1 MNLIE
6 QQNMLKE
13 LSDGQLSQTMNSG
26 IVPQY
31 LVVSEAKRREDA
43 RKRYAS
49 LKQSYDAKQSIAQS
63 VMQGLGS
70 SMGAMM
76 GGGAPGGLDA
86 AMPPDMGGGMP
97 PDMGGAPPDMGGGMP
112 PDMGGLDA
120 AMGGPPP
127 GFARGGAIY
136 RYASGTG
143 STGVDTGAALQALFG
158 GSAPPA
164 PPAAPTSQQAAM
176 GPLSFVYPEFNDPY
190 ASLRE
195 LYTKQMGE
203 VDAEKERAGA
213 LALISAGLG
222 IAGGKSQNFSR
233 NLAGAQDAIKG
244 YGENI
249 SGLEARRQALMGG
262 QAQMAVNS
270 QQELSKFKE
279 GFQDTQEGRRQMAEQ
294 MGMDLSRPEVQA
306 YIATGEGADLA
317 FGVKSAVNYDDFM
330 DGENT
335 ATGEAMKAR
344 LNPVTGQFE
353 DPQGNQIAFRPFT
366 ADEIEFNKTRQ
377 RDLAKSL
384 LTGDTYRKA
393 VSTLDGVKR
402 KTESANSTMNDIQ
415 GLLQRGNVTG
425 PFSLLANL
433 QAGTPQY
440 ALARKVDK
448 LKSNIATTV
457 LQDLRAQSEDGSS
470 GFGQLTRNEFDA
482 LQNSLGNLD
491 VFQDAETFSQTVEEV
506 RQQLNDIYRKA
517 GISLMAALSE
527 EGNAGLRDQE
537 LERNMGTLLDLQAID
552 EQIAGF
558 GGAQPASSGSTDTGS
573 TDTGPMSTVTPRAPT
588 VQPDSVGNFLQTL
601 NPFQ

>member
-1 MNLIE
+1 
-6 QQNMLKE
+6 
-13 LSDGQLSQTMNSG
+13 
-26 IVPQY
+26 
-31 LVVSEAKRREDA
+31 VVSEAKRREDA

-97 PDMGGAPPDMGGGMP
+97 PDMGGAPPDMGGAMP

-136 RYASGTG
+136 RYAGGTG
-143 STGVDTGAALQALFG
+143 STGVDTGAALQALFSGPGDTG
-158 GSAPPA
+158 GDTGAALQTMFGGAA
-164 PPAAPTSQQAAM
+164 PPAAPTSRQAAM

-366 ADEIEFNKTRQ
+366 ADEIEYNKTRM

-384 LTGDTYRKA
+384 LTGNTYRKA

-402 KTESANSTMNDIQ
+402 KTEGANSTMNDIQ

-470 GFGQLTRNEFDA
+470 GFGQLTKNEFDA

-491 VFQDAETFSQTVEEV
+491 VFQDAETFGQTVEDV
-506 RQQLNDIYRKA
+506 RQQLNEIYRKA
-517 GISLMAALSE
+517 YISLMASLSE
-527 EGNAGLRDQE
+527 EGNAGLRNQE
-537 LERNMGTLLDLQAID
+537 FESNMGMLLDLQAVD
-552 EQIAGF
+552 EQISGF
-558 GGAQPASSGSTDTGS
+558 GGAQPASSGSTDTG
-573 TDTGPMSTVTPRAPT
+573 PMSTVTPPAPT
-588 VQPDSVGNFLQTL
+588 VQSDSVGNFLQTL

>member
-1 MNLIE
+1 
-6 QQNMLKE
+6 
-13 LSDGQLSQTMNSG
+13 
-26 IVPQY
+26 
-31 LVVSEAKRREDA
+31 
-43 RKRYAS
+43 
-49 LKQSYDAKQSIAQS
+49 
-63 VMQGLGS
+63 
-70 SMGAMM
+70 
-76 GGGAPGGLDA
+76 
-86 AMPPDMGGGMP
+86 
-97 PDMGGAPPDMGGGMP
+97 
-112 PDMGGLDA
+112 MGGLDA
-120 AMGGPPP
+120 AMGGQPP
-127 GFARGGAIY
+127 GFATGGAIY

-158 GSAPPA
+158 STGSAGGDTGAALQTMFGGAA
-164 PPAAPTSQQAAM
+164 PPAAPTSKQAAM
-176 GPLSFVYPEFNDPY
+176 GPLSFAYPEFNDPY
-190 ASLRE
+190 ASLRD
-195 LYTKQMGE
+195 LYAKQMGE

-344 LNPVTGQFE
+344 LNPLTQQFE
-353 DPQGNQIAFRPFT
+353 DPQGNPVDFRPYT
-366 ADEIEFNKTRQ
+366 EDEIAFNKTRQ
-377 RDLAKSL
+377 QNAAKSL
-384 LTGDTYRKA
+384 LTGKSYRA
-393 VSTLDGVKR
+393 SVSTLDGVKR
-402 KTESANSTMNDIQ
+402 KTESANNTMNEIQ
-415 GLLQRGNVTG
+415 GLLQQGNVTG

-440 ALARKVDK
+440 ALARKVEK

-482 LQNSLGNLD
+482 LQNSLGSLD
-491 VFQDAETFSQTVEEV
+491 MFQDAETFSQTVDDV

-517 GISLMAALSE
+517 AISLRAALSE
-527 EGNAGLRDQE
+527 EGNAGLRDE
-537 LERNMGTLLDLQAID
+537 KFEKEMGTLLDLQALD
-552 EQIAGF
+552 QQIAGF
-558 GGAQPASSGSTDTGS
+558 AGAQPTSSGS
-573 TDTGPMSTVTPRAPT
+573 TDTGPMSTVRPPAPT
-588 VQPDSVGNFLQTL
+588 VQTDATGDFLRSLT
-601 NPFQ
+601 PFQ